1 MTNKF
6 LVSPRQGLVFVLFA
20 GILWSSIG
28 LGVRLMEEASV
39 WQILFY
45 RSFSLSVFLFLIIIL
60 LYKENP
66 FKLITHSLYP
76 CIFGGLSL
84 FLAYSCG
91 IYSIQLTSVANAMLL
106 FASAPFITAILS
118 WVILKERVRIV
129 TWIAIVFA
137 TLGIFIMVSGET
149 SYGNMK
155 GNILALMSAVGFSFF
170 TVALRWGKSGNMLPS
185 VFLSGIFG
193 VVITFFICWTMNL
206 TFILSLNDLS
216 VSLSM
221 GIFQVGAG
229 LVFYTL
235 GSKTLT
241 GAELTLLS
249 MSEPLLGPL
258 WVWLFLGETFQI
270 STLYGGV
277 ILLTAIMGNA
287 YYTINRNSYQNK

>member
-1 MTNKF
+1 M
-6 LVSPRQGLVFVLFA
+6 
-20 GILWSSIG
+20 
-28 LGVRLMEEASV
+28 
-39 WQILFY
+39 
-45 RSFSLSVFLFLIIIL
+45 
-60 LYKENP
+60 
-66 FKLITHSLYP
+66 
-76 CIFGGLSL
+76 
-84 FLAYSCG
+84 
-91 IYSIQLTSVANAMLL
+91 

-118 WVILKERVRIV
+118 WVILKESVRIV

-216 VSLSM
+216 ISLSM